1 MWQNI
6 KKIKEIAQNFGLMRS
21 IMSLGKD
28 TKILGTNSIYFLVNM
43 GGAKICLLYF
53 LYSTYMYYRLYCT
66 YNSACDF

>member
-66 YNSACDF
+66 YNRACDF

>member
-28 TKILGTNSIYFLVNM
+28 TKILGTNSILFF
-43 GGAKICLLYF
+43 G
-53 LYSTYMYYRLYCT
+53 
-66 YNSACDF
+66 